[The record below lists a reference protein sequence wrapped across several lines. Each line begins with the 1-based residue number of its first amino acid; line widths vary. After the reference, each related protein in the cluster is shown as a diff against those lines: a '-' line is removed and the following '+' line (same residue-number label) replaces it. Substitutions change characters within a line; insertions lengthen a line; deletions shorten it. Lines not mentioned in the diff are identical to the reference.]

1 MLLMRSVI
9 AKRIINTR
17 TYCTPR
23 FPSYKKIIDDLK
35 DIKDIKVKS
44 TNNSKSSYY
53 YMYNSLPLK
62 KN

>member
-1 MLLMRSVI
+1 MRSVI
-9 AKRIINTR
+9 AKRFINTR

-35 DIKDIKVKS
+35 DIKELKDIKVKS